1 MKKTNYYEIYQAFLY
16 PETYN
21 RYPEALKIPD
31 DVLNETTVASG
42 DEIPHRY
49 YEYFGEP
56 DQVGEIVELEIN
68 ELQYNPLR
76 YKELVLFMEDEEFP
90 LKIEFLKVKQYFD
103 KLEAHIKREQKSDR
117 LFGD

>member
-1 MKKTNYYEIYQAFLY
+1 M
-16 PETYN
+16 
-21 RYPEALKIPD
+21 
-31 DVLNETTVASG
+31 
-42 DEIPHRY
+42 
-49 YEYFGEP
+49 
-56 DQVGEIVELEIN
+56 
-68 ELQYNPLR
+68 R

>member
-1 MKKTNYYEIYQAFLY
+1 MY

-21 RYPEALKIPD
+21 KYKEASKIPEE
-31 DVLNETTVASG
+31 VLSEITVASE

-56 DQVGEIVELEIN
+56 NLVGEIVELKID

-76 YKELVLFMEDEEFP
+76 YKELVRFIEDEEFP
-90 LKIEFLKVKQYFD
+90 LKTEFLKVKQYFV
-103 KLEAHIKREQKSDR
+103 KLEANIQREQQSDS